1 MGSQYGKTER
11 NMKGTDHPRMRSWML
26 LVPVGVVVLATHSV
40 VLYYVL
46 SHAALSAA
54 VVSGAIVLVVIKHL
68 GLLGPLYALFRR
80 RPRR

>member
-1 MGSQYGKTER
+1 
-11 NMKGTDHPRMRSWML
+11 MKGPDHPRMRSWML
-26 LVPVGVVVLATHSV
+26 LVPVGVVVLVTHSV

-46 SHAALSAA
+46 SHTALSAA
-54 VVSGAIVLVVIKHL
+54 MVSGVIALIVIKHL